1 MRFPVVLFDLDG
13 TLVDSGWMILA
24 SFQHATRAVLD
35 REIPDEVLLAGVG
48 SAGLVEQM
56 RTFDEQRAD
65 ELVDVYRSHYAPLH
79 DELEAFPGVV
89 ELLET
94 LHAEGR
100 KTGIVTAKRRDI
112 VDLAFAK
119 VPIAPYIDVVV
130 GSDEAARGKPHPD
143 PILLALARLGA
154 EPRQA
159 AFVGDAPFDIA
170 AGNAAGVFTIA
181 VTWGRIH
188 PFERVEAEEPDAIV
202 STVEELRA
210 LL

>member
-56 RTFDEQRAD
+56 RTLDEERAD

-79 DELEAFPGVV
+79 DDLEAFPGVV
-89 ELLET
+89 ELLGT

-112 VDLAFAK
+112 VELAFAS
-119 VPIAPYIDVVV
+119 VPIGPYIDVVV
-130 GSDEAARGKPHPD
+130 GSGEAERGKPHPD

-154 EPRQA
+154 EPGQA

-181 VTWGRIH
+181 VTWGGIH
-188 PFERVEAEEPDAIV
+188 PFERVEVEGPDAVVSTAEELYAQ
-202 STVEELRA
+202 L
-210 LL
+210 

>member
-24 SFQHATRAVLD
+24 SFQHATRTVLD

-56 RTFDEQRAD
+56 RTFDEERAD

-89 ELLET
+89 QLLET

-112 VDLAFAK
+112 VELAFAN
-119 VPIAPYIDVVV
+119 VPIGPHIDVVV

-154 EPRQA
+154 EPGQA
-159 AFVGDAPFDIA
+159 AFIGDAPFDIA
-170 AGNAAGVFTIA
+170 AGIAAGVFTIA
-181 VTWGRIH
+181 VTWGGIH

>member
-56 RTFDEQRAD
+56 RTFDEERAD

-79 DELEAFPGVV
+79 DDLEAFPGVV
-89 ELLET
+89 ELLGT

-100 KTGIVTAKRRDI
+100 KTGIVTAKRRD
-112 VDLAFAK
+112 VVELAFAN
-119 VPIAPYIDVVV
+119 VPIGPYIDVVV
-130 GSDEAARGKPHPD
+130 GSDEAERGKPHPD
-143 PILLALARLGA
+143 PILLALAGGGGGGGGGGG
-154 EPRQA
+154 
-159 AFVGDAPFDIA
+159 VG
-170 AGNAAGVFTIA
+170 GG
-181 VTWGRIH
+181 G
-188 PFERVEAEEPDAIV
+188 FE
-202 STVEELRA
+202 T
-210 LL
+210 